1 MTIQTEP
8 DYGEPQFNY
17 SSERIG
23 DWLVNIQTSTYED
36 WRWAAHKNDR
46 DVYWKLEGQGEGL
59 ASYPWSGDAV
69 RDVAAAAPRRFY
81 VDFRTRLLLLVFP
94 EEDVVAAKIAVRE
107 EPVSGRKASLANDG
121 EPRYFYIDG
130 EGEIR
135 FAVTLRDIPSAF
147 RSEAKSLAR

>member
-1 MTIQTEP
+1 MVRLGRVILW
-8 DYGEPQFNY
+8 GLIFV
-17 SSERIG
+17 
-23 DWLVNIQTSTYED
+23 LV
-36 WRWAAHKNDR
+36 
-46 DVYWKLEGQGEGL
+46 LL
-59 ASYPWSGDAV
+59 AIDLSLIYLGSDISFAS
-69 RDVAAAAPRRFY
+69 APRRFY